1 MTISVMAYGVVLGTL
16 LVGSAHFMDR
26 GIRAFALPTRWIWL
40 TTMVGATLAPLLCL
54 LVPSTPGPNPP
65 AGAILPVEALYGLLE
80 PQGSVRN
87 SGVPFLSTLDEVLLV
102 AWAGASL
109 LVVLFFGG
117 AALALKLRSDRWA
130 SRQTG
135 GEEIL
140 VSDGVGPALLG
151 FFNPRIVLP
160 PWALSLEEDELRMV
174 LLHEAEHRRARDPT
188 VLMGGILLLALC
200 PWNPA
205 LWWGLRRLRL
215 AVEGDCDRRVL
226 ARGVPRN
233 RYGRLLLGVA
243 SESHGIFPLAPALA
257 EGGNSFLER
266 RLRMMKTDVGRKRVG
281 RALAAGVFGGLL
293 LALACET
300 PTPPAVVEED
310 GSESQASQVG
320 KEAVSRFETAENEGV
335 LIKVKEEG
343 DGDAEASY
351 SYNESVKFRLHG
363 ENEGS
368 GETPLVYIDGV
379 RMGSGKEALADLDP
393 DEIERIEVI
402 KGGAAAAMFG
412 EEAASGVIQI
422 FLKK

>member
-1 MTISVMAYGVVLGTL
+1 
-16 LVGSAHFMDR
+16 
-26 GIRAFALPTRWIWL
+26 
-40 TTMVGATLAPLLCL
+40 
-54 LVPSTPGPNPP
+54 
-65 AGAILPVEALYGLLE
+65 
-80 PQGSVRN
+80 
-87 SGVPFLSTLDEVLLV
+87 
-102 AWAGASL
+102 
-109 LVVLFFGG
+109 
-117 AALALKLRSDRWA
+117 
-130 SRQTG
+130 
-135 GEEIL
+135 
-140 VSDGVGPALLG
+140 
-151 FFNPRIVLP
+151 
-160 PWALSLEEDELRMV
+160 
-174 LLHEAEHRRARDPT
+174 
-188 VLMGGILLLALC
+188 
-200 PWNPA
+200 
-205 LWWGLRRLRL
+205 
-215 AVEGDCDRRVL
+215 
-226 ARGVPRN
+226 
-233 RYGRLLLGVA
+233 
-243 SESHGIFPLAPALA
+243 
-257 EGGNSFLER
+257 
-266 RLRMMKTDVGRKRVG
+266 MMKTDVGRKRVG